1 MKLPYIN
8 EGMYQRILVKLISLI
23 KEELQSL
30 YISYT
35 EKKEKLPK
43 LTN

>member
-8 EGMYQRILVKLISLI
+8 LISLI

-30 YISYT
+30 YINCT

>member
-8 EGMYQRILVKLISLI
+8 EGMNQRILVKLISLI

-30 YISYT
+30 YCT

>member
-8 EGMYQRILVKLISLI
+8 EGMNQRILVKLISLI

-30 YISYT
+30 YINCT
-35 EKKEKLPK
+35 EKKEKLPN